1 MKRMKIIVAMALV
14 CLMVLSAAGAGAA
27 GWQSGSRGWWYENT
41 DGSYPANQW
50 QRIDGDWYYFDASGW
65 MVTGWKKISGSW
77 YYFSNSGAM
86 QTGWKKISGS
96 WYYFESSG
104 AMMTGWQRIDEQY
117 YYFDGSGVMQT
128 GWIEDGGKQ
137 YYLDE
142 NGVWVDGG
150 EEQTGGPTY
159 SNAGYW
165 GRATLENDNLRA
177 AYDRIWLG
185 IEQMEKSIDLR
196 SYKLSYSQFSNV
208 MSTYEMEHGEHF
220 WYANEYYYYTSG
232 GIVTKVEPAYYSFS
246 DLAAAKAAFNS
257 AISAMVVTSG
267 SDYQKELKMHDTLL
281 QRVRYTEGA
290 NAHNAYG
297 AAVEGRAVC
306 EGYAEAYL
314 CMLQKAGIR
323 SIMVSGEAT
332 NSFGQTESHR
342 WIIAWIDGQPY
353 HVDPTWNDSDGEI
366 YHCYFN
372 MTTAMI
378 SADHRATSR
387 MPSCTATSAYYFAG
401 KEITGDQL
409 TVNYLIQLMKEN
421 GGTAEVCF
429 SENYQVSDVV
439 DWFYNVVK
447 DIASGLGYRGSYSYG
462 YSVKGREY
470 HFSVSR

>member
-65 MVTGWKKISGSW
+65 MV
-77 YYFSNSGAM
+77 
-86 QTGWKKISGS
+86 TGWKKISGS

-246 DLAAAKAAFNS
+246 DLAAAKALQKYLNEKYKTSLAVDGVIGAKTKAAMTDNKVCVKKGDSGDLVYLLQGMLYCRSYDPNGFDGDFGSGTVKGKERSFRRRTAS
-257 AISAMVVTSG
+257 APRVCP
-267 SDYQKELKMHDTLL
+267 LLL
-281 QRVRYTEGA
+281 QRLSSV
-290 NAHNAYG
+290 YG
-297 AAVEGRAVC
+297 V
-306 EGYAEAYL
+306 
-314 CMLQKAGIR
+314 
-323 SIMVSGEAT
+323 
-332 NSFGQTESHR
+332 
-342 WIIAWIDGQPY
+342 
-353 HVDPTWNDSDGEI
+353 
-366 YHCYFN
+366 
-372 MTTAMI
+372 TAMMGMRFSRHI
-378 SADHRATSR
+378 STIWFSVLLLYTLCASAPKLSSTSR
-387 MPSCTATSAYYFAG
+387 SSPQICSRYSRRVS
-401 KEITGDQL
+401 L
-409 TVNYLIQLMKEN
+409 PR
-421 GGTAEVCF
+421 VC
-429 SENYQVSDVV
+429 
-439 DWFYNVVK
+439 
-447 DIASGLGYRGSYSYG
+447 
-462 YSVKGREY
+462 SVFMME
-470 HFSVSR
+470 SMLV